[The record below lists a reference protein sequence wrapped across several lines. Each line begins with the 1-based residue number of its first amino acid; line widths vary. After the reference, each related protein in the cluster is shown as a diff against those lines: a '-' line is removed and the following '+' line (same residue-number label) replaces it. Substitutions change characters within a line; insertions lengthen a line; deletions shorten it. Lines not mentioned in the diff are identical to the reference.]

1 MEEWIKGKKILKGE
15 KYKIGGLSN
24 KVVLIATRSG
34 LVKGI
39 TNLPTANPM
48 YLQIV
53 NSVVTLSTGDVTQ
66 AGEVFSFTIR

>member
-1 MEEWIKGKKILKGE
+1 LV
-15 KYKIGGLSN
+15 N

-39 TNLPTANPM
+39 TNLPTSNPM

-53 NSVVTLSTGDVTQ
+53 NDVVTLSTGDVTQ
-66 AGEVFSFTIR
+66 AGEIFSFTIR